1 MLGYLANTYFTHKY
15 IMEDQTNV
23 VYLDQYRKSK
33 LSPQFDEVRR
43 SMWHPSMGDKS
54 PEQFW
59 AEQDAK
65 KGKNDTQ

>member
-1 MLGYLANTYFTHKY
+1 
-15 IMEDQTNV
+15 MEDQTNV
-23 VYLDQYRKSK
+23 VYLDQYRKKK

-65 KGKNDTQ
+65 KGKNDTE